1 MPSDNIDA
9 IGTKLTNILN
19 FVGKISLRRKK
30 TDFTQ
35 KSPKRFT
42 GKTKKKCKLWFDKE
56 CDQIKNDINSLSNQ
70 KSKSPLDNELKEKFN
85 LKMKEFKTV
94 CQKKRN
100 IFWNEEMK
108 HLESNFSNKSH
119 SFWNSWKEFSETNS
133 KQYVDIQD
141 GNKWEDFYK
150 NLLSNKINKSVLHP
164 TLTFE
169 S

>member
-1 MPSDNIDA
+1 MPSDNIDS

-19 FVGKISLRRKK
+19 SVGKITLRRKK

-56 CDQIKNDINSLSNQ
+56 CNQIKNDMNSLSNQ
-70 KSKSPLDNELKEKFN
+70 KCKSPLDNELKEKFK
-85 LKMKEFKTV
+85 LKMKEFKTI

-100 IFWNEEMK
+100 IFWNEKMK
-108 HLESNFSNKSH
+108 NLESNFSDKSH

-133 KQYVDIQD
+133 KQCVDIQD
-141 GNKWEDFYK
+141 GK
-150 NLLSNKINKSVLHP
+150 NGKTSIKSCCQI
-164 TLTFE
+164 T
-169 S
+169 